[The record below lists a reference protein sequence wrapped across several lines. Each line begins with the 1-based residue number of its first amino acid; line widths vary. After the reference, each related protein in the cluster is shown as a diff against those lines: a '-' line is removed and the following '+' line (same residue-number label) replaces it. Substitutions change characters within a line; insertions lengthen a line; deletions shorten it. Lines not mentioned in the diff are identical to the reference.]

1 MKCKMGLDMLGQTN
15 VRNVSETTLIMVDD
29 NVDEIFLTRRKLR
42 KEGIVNRFVSERKPE
57 RIFEALDE
65 LIEMGIDK
73 KTFLILMDVNMPKV
87 NGFETLQK
95 LRAHPDYADVPVLM
109 FSASDDPEDIFESFE
124 VGSNGYIVKPFT
136 SEEFFAA
143 VKNLSSV
150 KTQLMS

>member
-1 MKCKMGLDMLGQTN
+1 
-15 VRNVSETTLIMVDD
+15 MVDD